1 MPVERI
7 ERSAEGD
14 DAAPD
19 PGRTSEGDVPPVEGV
34 IRRPGA
40 DHETVV
46 VWCEMNDHGAMTVF
60 VPGERSF
67 RNVVGYGSRDVR
79 TTLRRLPASATLPVA
94 MERIDSRGD
103 CWRIADV
110 G

>member
-1 MPVERI
+1 MTLKRI

-19 PGRTSEGDVPPVEGV
+19 PGRTSRRDVPPVERM
-34 IRRPGA
+34 IRRPGT

-46 VWCEMNDHGAMTVF
+46 VWREMNDHGAMTVF

-67 RNVVGYGSRDVR
+67 RHVVGYDSPDVR
-79 TTLRRLPASATLPVA
+79 ATLRRLPASATLPVA
-94 MERIDSRGD
+94 MERIVSRGD